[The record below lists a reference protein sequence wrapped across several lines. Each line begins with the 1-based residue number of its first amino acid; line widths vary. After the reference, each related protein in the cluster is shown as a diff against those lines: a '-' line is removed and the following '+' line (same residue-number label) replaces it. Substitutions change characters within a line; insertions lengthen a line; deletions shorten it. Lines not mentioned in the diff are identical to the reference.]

1 MFYIQY
7 VIEFIKYLYRNC
19 PYMGGINDVPPL
31 PQSSTQARRTF
42 VKYGQMLYKCL

>member
-19 PYMGGINDVPPL
+19 PYMGVLMTFL
-31 PQSSTQARRTF
+31 PYPNHPRKPEERS
-42 VKYGQMLYKCL
+42 

>member
-19 PYMGGINDVPPL
+19 PYMGVVNDVPPFTH
-31 PQSSTQARRTF
+31 PRKPKGRS
-42 VKYGQMLYKCL
+42 